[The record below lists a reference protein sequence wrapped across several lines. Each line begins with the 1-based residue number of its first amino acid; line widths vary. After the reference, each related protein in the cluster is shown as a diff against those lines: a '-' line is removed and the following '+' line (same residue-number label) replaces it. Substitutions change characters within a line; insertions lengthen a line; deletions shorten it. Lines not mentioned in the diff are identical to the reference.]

1 VSILVCYD
9 GSRSAKEALAV
20 AAKTISAE
28 PITLLHIWA
37 PPQAVLADSF
47 ADPGVTADPS
57 VEDLERFCLDRAQ
70 VILTEGHDLA
80 RSLGIEVEELL
91 VRGDDATWRTI
102 LDTTAERQCRLIV
115 VGTRGRTAVQ
125 SNLLGSV
132 SNAVVHRSQ
141 IPVLIVPGPSPTPA
155 PTHERET
162 SAVALA
168 QD

>member
-20 AAKTISAE
+20 AAKTLSAE

-57 VEDLERFCLDRAQ
+57 MEDLERFCLDRAR
-70 VILTEGHDLA
+70 VILAEGHDLA

-91 VRGDDATWRTI
+91 VRGDGVAWRTI
-102 LDTTAERQCRLIV
+102 LDTAAERQCRLIV

-132 SNAVVHRSQ
+132 SNAVVHHSQ
-141 IPVLIVPGPSPTPA
+141 VPVLIVPGPSPA
-155 PTHERET
+155 PTPELDT

>member
-1 VSILVCYD
+1 VSTLVCYD

-20 AAKTISAE
+20 AAKTLSAE

-57 VEDLERFCLDRAQ
+57 LEDLERFCLERAQ
-70 VILTEGHDLA
+70 VILTEGHELA
-80 RSLGIEVEELL
+80 RALGIEVEQLL
-91 VRGDDATWRTI
+91 VRSGGAAWRTI
-102 LDTTAERQCRLIV
+102 LDTAVERECRLIV

-132 SNAVVHRSQ
+132 SNAVVHHSQ
-141 IPVLIVPGPSPTPA
+141 IPVLIVPGPSPA
-155 PTHERET
+155 PTHEPDAE
-162 SAVALA
+162 AVALG
-168 QD
+168 QG

>member
-20 AAKTISAE
+20 AAKTLSAE

-57 VEDLERFCLDRAQ
+57 FEDLERFCLERAR
-70 VILTEGHDLA
+70 VIVTEGHDLA
-80 RSLGIEVEELL
+80 RSLGIEVDELL
-91 VRGDDATWRTI
+91 VRSDGAAWQTI
-102 LDTTAERQCRLIV
+102 LDTATERECGLIV
-115 VGTRGRTAVQ
+115 LGTRGRTAVQ

-132 SNAVVHRSQ
+132 SHAVVHHSQ
-141 IPVLIVPGPSPTPA
+141 IPVLIVPGPVAKPA
-155 PTHERET
+155 DERD
-162 SAVALA
+162 AGPVALA
-168 QD
+168 HD